1 MNLIKSKLRSWLL
14 DEPVQPP
21 PQTVKWGHPVATPE
35 VAEVEGPATLRVNI
49 HRAMNGYTVQVM
61 RFKPNPHGPDWT
73 GELLVCKDS
82 DELMDAIKTGITVAR
97 LDK

>member
-14 DEPVQPP
+14 DEPVQSSAPNP
-21 PQTVKWGHPVATPE
+21 WGGKPIATAE
-35 VAEVEGPATLRVNI
+35 VAEVEGPAALRVNI

-61 RFKPNPHGPDWT
+61 RFKHNPHGPDWT
-73 GELLVCKDS
+73 GELLVCKSS

-97 LDK
+97 LEK